1 MTGMTNQGEVVVVC
15 LSATEGGS
23 IREVSEAVA
32 TAGAGLEG
40 DRYCAFGASPETQ
53 LTLIE
58 SEAIDEFNQ
67 VFSTD
72 LPVTAFR
79 RNVITK
85 GIDLNALKGSIF
97 TVGDVQLRGVELC
110 EPCAYLQNLVGIP
123 GLVKQLTH
131 KGGLRC
137 EILAGG
143 SIRQGDTIS
152 PGG

>member
-1 MTGMTNQGEVVVVC
+1 MSDQGEVVVVC

-23 IREVSEAVA
+23 ICEVSEAVA

-40 DRYCAFGASPETQ
+40 DRYCASGASPETQ

-79 RNVITK
+79 RNVITR
-85 GIDLNALKGSIF
+85 GIRLNSLEGRIF
-97 TVGDVQLRGVELC
+97 TVGNVQLRGVELC
-110 EPCAYLQNLVGIP
+110 EPCAYLQNLLGVP

-131 KGGLRC
+131 KGGLRR
-137 EILAGG
+137 EILSGG
-143 SIRQGDTIS
+143 SIRQGNIIS